1 MNIRRLS
8 HEKGLLTSG
17 TLFEMVRKF
26 DFLVW
31 RFRTFSS
38 IEVINNLFDQEV
50 DNTFFV
56 SFYLTFLYC
65 CDP

>member
-56 SFYLTFLYC
+56 SFYLNISLLL
-65 CDP
+65 